1 MLGLGFIGKMFG
13 SEKAGEKIIEGVSN
27 GIDKLWYTKEEQA
40 EDAAQAKREGMAVYM
55 KWLESTSGSR
65 IARRLLAVGAFSI
78 WAVEHITAV
87 IMRVLSNWWGDVSI
101 VVTNSVNGIQEVAP
115 ATINKLSLSADFLTA
130 TALDM
135 QTLVAI
141 VIAFDFG
148 GPVLVDASANMLK
161 KWAGTSDKK

>member
-1 MLGLGFIGKMFG
+1 MFGFIAKMFG
-13 SEKAGEKIIEGVSN
+13 SQAAGEKIIDGVAS

-65 IARRLLAVGAFSI
+65 IARRLLAVGAFTI

-87 IMRVLSNWWGDVSI
+87 VMRVLSNWFGDVTTVVEGKE
-101 VVTNSVNGIQEVAP
+101 VVT
-115 ATINKLSLSADFLTA
+115 NKLSLSADFLTA
-130 TALDM
+130 TALEM
-135 QTLVAI
+135 QTLVA
-141 VIAFDFG
+141 VVFAFYFG

-161 KWAGTSDKK
+161 KWAGTEKPEKPEK

>member
-13 SEKAGEKIIEGVSN
+13 SEKAGEKIIDGVTN
-27 GIDKLWYTKEEQA
+27 GIDKLWHTDEEKA
-40 EDAAQAKREGMAVYM
+40 DDRAQAKREGMAVYM

-65 IARRLLAVGAFSI
+65 IARRMLAVGAFSI

-87 IMRVLSNWWGDVSI
+87 IMRVLSNWYGDVTK
-101 VVTNSVNGIQEVAP
+101 VVTTSVNGIQEVVP
-115 ATINKLSLSADFLTA
+115 VTINKLALSADFLTA

-135 QTLVAI
+135 QTLVG
-141 VIAFDFG
+141 VVFAFYFG